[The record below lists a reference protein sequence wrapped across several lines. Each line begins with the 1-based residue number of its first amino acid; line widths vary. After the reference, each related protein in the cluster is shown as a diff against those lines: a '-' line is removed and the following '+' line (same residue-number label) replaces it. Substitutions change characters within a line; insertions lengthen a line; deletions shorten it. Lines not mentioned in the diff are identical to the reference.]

1 MRDSQIAFQPS
12 WGRRIVGME
21 GLRALAAIGVLIGH
35 TRVHMSDFVSW
46 GVAAPLMY
54 PLLNGLT
61 LFFALSGFLLFR
73 PFASALLTGDKFPA
87 IGRYATNRALRV
99 FPAYIVITLLVSLV
113 LGTAY
118 VTPQLDSVESSGEL
132 IGYMTDPGLLLINMT
147 MLQTLFPFSLKTGI
161 SVAWSLTVELV
172 FYVVMPLM
180 AIVAWNIR
188 KRTKDHQGLLIA
200 AVPIAGMF
208 LIGLAGKIV
217 KWSIFQGF
225 TEDERFLYEWGGN
238 WLAVFA
244 RSFPAHADLFAFGML
259 AALLVAAFEAER
271 IPHAYA
277 ARFRAAAFAAAIA
290 MVGASYF
297 TPGDFKDT
305 TLAVGFGA
313 ALLFV
318 ALPARTGGPGIVAKS
333 LDFLPLRYVGLVSY
347 SLYLWHVP
355 VIWLVVKLGWQ
366 GPDTYPGFFWNLGL
380 VFAISLAFS
389 SVTYHLIEKPAL
401 ALKKR
406 TDKRKQ
412 AQPEQPQAKVSR
424 TSETKEVSEQ
434 GVQ

>member
-46 GVAAPLMY
+46 GVATPLMY
-54 PLLNGLT
+54 LLLNGLT

-73 PFASALLTGDKFPA
+73 PFASALLTGDKFPV
-87 IGRYATNRALRV
+87 IGRYATNRSLRI

-118 VTPQLDSVESSGEL
+118 MTPQLDSLESSGEL
-132 IGYMTDPGLLLINMT
+132 VGYMTDPGLLLINMT

-161 SVAWSLTVELV
+161 GVAWSLTVELV
-172 FYVVMPLM
+172 FYVVMPLL
-180 AIVAWNIR
+180 AIIAWKIR
-188 KRTKDHQGLLIA
+188 KRTKGHRGLLIA
-200 AVPIAGMF
+200 AVPIIAMF
-208 LIGLAGKIV
+208 LIGLVGKIV
-217 KWSIFQGF
+217 KWSLFQGF
-225 TEDERFLYEWGGN
+225 TEEERFLYEWGGN

-259 AALLVAAFEAER
+259 AALLVAAFETER

-277 ARFRAAAFAAAIA
+277 ARFRTSAFATAVV
-290 MVGASYF
+290 MVGATYF
-297 TPGDFKDT
+297 APGDFKDT
-305 TLAVGFGA
+305 TLAVAFGA
-313 ALLFV
+313 GIFFV

-347 SLYLWHVP
+347 SLYLWHLP
-355 VIWLVVKLGWQ
+355 VIWLVVKFGWQ
-366 GPDTYPGFFWNLGL
+366 GSETYPGFLWNVGL
-380 VFAISLAFS
+380 VFAISLAFA

-412 AQPEQPQAKVSR
+412 PQPEQPQTAATLS
-424 TSETKEVSEQ
+424 TETQPVSEP
-434 GVQ
+434 GGR